1 MRPLKLTMT
10 AFGPYRDAEV
20 IDFTKLGNHR
30 LFVISGS
37 TGAGKTSIFDA
48 ICFALYGVASGED
61 RSEPRMLRSH
71 FADDETHTAV
81 EFEFAVGSRG
91 YRLFRQL
98 PHRKGSNKSET
109 GGKAE
114 LFEMTSGVEVPAI
127 DRFTVS
133 DVNAKLESII
143 GLTKEQ
149 FNQIVMLP
157 QGEFRKLLTSDTDN
171 KEEILRRIF
180 RTELYQRLE
189 TRFQQRNRELND
201 ALKEAMLRSELY
213 MKQTAESLPLRE
225 DSALSLTL
233 AQDAYSA
240 AQLSEG
246 LGAEIAHYREI
257 AKQGEAGKANLQSQ
271 LVAHETKLR
280 DALAL
285 NTRFNELASE
295 RKKREQLEDRQ
306 VEIADGERKLILAE
320 RATSLAPYV
329 EQAGRAELDAQAKRL
344 QAEAKRKSAE
354 AAALALEEAALR
366 HSREVLR
373 EPERQEAECELYRL
387 IELAPIV
394 NTLDSQR
401 LAVEQLIADEKNGVM
416 KLEQMEA
423 QIATAKENKLLRS
436 AKLKGIEGEAAS
448 LQDKL
453 DQLRQVEQQGKHI
466 TKLIELDKEISL
478 YVKLEAER
486 EQALSAIRSEHE
498 RLENRWVE
506 GQASLLAA
514 HLHDGKPCP
523 VCGSPEH
530 PEKAELADAVP
541 SREQLQQAKEQLS
554 RVERELN
561 ESKLQAAAARA
572 SWDGSAAELA
582 EYGAETKAEAETLP
596 QQQASLRQRWK
607 LLKEEVDRLQG
618 ESKLALELKQQA
630 EELDAQIEK
639 LQQAKDRLQSDQ
651 QRIAV
656 ERGAKQSVLE
666 KELERIPNFLRSPEQ
681 MGHRLSGQRQL
692 TEALAATWK
701 DAQEQL
707 HLTQTKAAEE
717 KVHVQQTEQQF
728 IEAKRNAEQA
738 IDRLAQELAK
748 AEFESLDQYRAAELP
763 GNDRLM
769 LKQQIDDY
777 KTSLLAAVR
786 RIAELELELLGKQ
799 PSDMERLNEE
809 NIILKQQ
816 LESIVSV
823 LQTAA
828 RYEEEAGRL
837 KKALD
842 GASARTKELE
852 SSLEQVLDVYQMLK
866 GDNALKISFER
877 YILIEFLEQ
886 ILHAANVR
894 LRNLSGGQ
902 FVLQRS
908 DRLETRGKQ
917 SGLGLDI
924 YDAYT
929 GQNRDV
935 KTMSGGE
942 KFNASLCLALGMTDI
957 IQSHQGGI
965 SIEMMFIDEGF
976 GSLDEDALN
985 KAIEALI
992 DLQRAG
998 RMIGVISHVQELK
1011 QAFPASLEV
1020 HKTKEGYSRTS
1031 ITVK

>member
-20 IDFTKLGNHR
+20 IDFTKLDNHR

-81 EFEFAVGSRG
+81 EFEFAVGSRS

-114 LFEMTSGVEVPAI
+114 LFELSSGIEVPAI

-143 GLTKEQ
+143 GLSKEQ

-213 MKQTAESLPLRE
+213 MKQTAESLPQRE
-225 DSALSLTL
+225 DSALSRVLE
-233 AQDAYSA
+233 QEVYNA

-246 LGAEIAHYREI
+246 LGLEIVYYRDM

-271 LVAHETKLR
+271 LEAQEIKLR

-295 RKKREQLEDRQ
+295 RMKREQLDGRQ
-306 VEIADGERKLILAE
+306 AEVTEWERKLILAE
-320 RATSLAPYV
+320 RAASITPYA
-329 EQAGRAELDAQAKRL
+329 EQVGRAEQDAQAKRL
-344 QAEAKRKSAE
+344 QSEVKRKSAE
-354 AAALALEEAALR
+354 TALLAREEASLR
-366 HSREVLR
+366 HGREVLR
-373 EPERQEAECELYRL
+373 ETERQEAERELHRL

-401 LAVEQLIADEKNGVM
+401 LAVEQLMTDEKNSVM
-416 KLEQMEA
+416 KLEQIEA
-423 QIATAKENKLLRS
+423 QITTTKENKLQRS
-436 AKLKGIEGEAAS
+436 AKLKEIEGETAS

-466 TKLIELDKEISL
+466 TRLIELDKEISL
-478 YVKLEAER
+478 YAKLEAER
-486 EQALSAIRSEHE
+486 EQALAAIRSEHE
-498 RLENRWVE
+498 RLENRWIE

-530 PEKAELADAVP
+530 PEKAELAEAVP

-554 RVERELN
+554 RFERELN

-582 EYGAETKAEAETLP
+582 EYGAEAKADTETLS
-596 QQQASLRQRWK
+596 QQQSSLRQRWK
-607 LLKEEVDRLQG
+607 LLKDEADRLQG
-618 ESKLALELKQQA
+618 QSKLVQELKQQA
-630 EELDAQIEK
+630 EELDSRVEK
-639 LQQAKDRLQSDQ
+639 LLQVKDQLQRDQ

-666 KELERIPNFLRSPEQ
+666 KELERIPSFLRSPEQ
-681 MGHRLSGQRQL
+681 MAHRLSGQRQL
-692 TEALAATWK
+692 TEALAASWK
-701 DAQEQL
+701 IAQEQL
-707 HLTQTKAAEE
+707 HHTQTKAAEE
-717 KVHVQQTEQQF
+717 KVHAEQTEQQF
-728 IEAKRNAEQA
+728 IEAKRNVDQA
-738 IDRLAQELAK
+738 VERLTQVLAK

-763 GNDRLM
+763 GNDRIL

-777 KTSLLAAVR
+777 KTNLLAAVR
-786 RIAELELELLGKQ
+786 RIAELELELSGKQ
-799 PSDMERLNEE
+799 PSNMELLNAESVA
-809 NIILKQQ
+809 LKQQ

-828 RYEEEAGRL
+828 RYEEEASRL

-842 GASARTKELE
+842 GASVRTKELE

-942 KFNASLCLALGMTDI
+942 KFNASLCLALGMTDV

-1011 QAFPASLEV
+1011 HAFPASLEV